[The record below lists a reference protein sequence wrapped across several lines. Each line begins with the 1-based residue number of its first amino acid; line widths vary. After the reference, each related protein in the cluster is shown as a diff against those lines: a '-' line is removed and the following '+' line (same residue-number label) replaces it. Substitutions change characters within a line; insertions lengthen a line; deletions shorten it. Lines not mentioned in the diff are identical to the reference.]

1 MLNGLIKH
9 KVFGYKEICDG
20 THVRPN
26 NTPRIPYSR
35 AVEQLLPYFCFGAGI
50 RCLAHSSRLNKQ
62 CKMSNSRDV
71 QCQLQQY
78 SFIALNSWFPQQGTA
93 IRLNKS

>member
-1 MLNGLIKH
+1 MLDGLIKH
-9 KVFGYKEICDG
+9 KVCDYKEICDV
-20 THVRPN
+20 TQVRPN
-26 NTPRIPYSR
+26 TTPRILYSR
-35 AVEQLLPYFCFGAGI
+35 GVEQLLPYFCFGAGI

-71 QCQLQQY
+71 QSQLQQY